1 MKHKILRWIGQ
12 MWFNSHKKASGNFP
26 SEIISKSDETT
37 IQNCKRVLEDFAGT
51 KAFITAKMEGQS
63 FTCSLDLKHKKKF
76 YVCSRNNRY
85 DDNNKESRVF
95 FETAKRYDIE
105 SKLKAY
111 MKKTGVCL
119 MLQGEQVGPGI
130 QGNIYNFNEVRL
142 FLFRMKGH
150 ENGKWVEYNYP
161 KMKSIADELGLECV
175 PLVEVID
182 DMGER
187 FKTVDSLV
195 NYAENVLWKPNGDG
209 TINFTYTP
217 SKNEKLWK
225 HYMQHE
231 GIVVKSE
238 NYNKETND
246 GFSFK
251 VKNMSYQEHDYSAMN
266 ALCRELSK

>member
-1 MKHKILRWIGQ
+1 
-12 MWFNSHKKASGNFP
+12 
-26 SEIISKSDETT
+26 
-37 IQNCKRVLEDFAGT
+37 
-51 KAFITAKMEGQS
+51 
-63 FTCSLDLKHKKKF
+63 
-76 YVCSRNNRY
+76 
-85 DDNNKESRVF
+85 
-95 FETAKRYDIE
+95 
-105 SKLKAY
+105 
-111 MKKTGVCL
+111 

-195 NYAENVLWKPNGDG
+195 NYAENVLWKPNGDN

-225 HYMQHE
+225 NYLQHE